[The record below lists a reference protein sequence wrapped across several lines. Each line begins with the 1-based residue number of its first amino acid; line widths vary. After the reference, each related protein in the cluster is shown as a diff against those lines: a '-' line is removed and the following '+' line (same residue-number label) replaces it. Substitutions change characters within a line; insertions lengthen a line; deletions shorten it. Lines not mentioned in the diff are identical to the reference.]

1 MKEAERQE
9 AKMSRQE
16 RRVEARKAQIIEAAT
31 RVFARKGYE
40 RATTREIAAEADVSE
55 GIIFYYFAGKRDLLV
70 NIMDQLIVDSA
81 MMEEVFAQADMSDL
95 RAFLVDIFRQRLKM
109 MERNRE
115 LMQAIFTAIYQDVEL
130 QQQFFKEIMLPFIS
144 RIETLI
150 RPYSQAGIMR
160 SLNPVVVIRA
170 IMSVFLAFNFLVLT
184 GLDEKLAA
192 IPHDELAEQWA
203 DFFLYGLLA
212 RQGEGR

>member
-150 RPYSQAGIMR
+150 RPYSRAGIMR